1 MPDVRPVRVEPG
13 HSEAVATNGSVL
25 LSTQHASGFDSTAVN
40 QSGPAIGS
48 SLAGMAPFLVP
59 KGSQQDISS
68 GSQVSVLT
76 QQDADSAE
84 LWTELSFL
92 SHVSDE
98 PDGSSEHVDID
109 LLHTGG
115 DSTNSMMLPTQA
127 DAVGAHATSDGI
139 SSSSSSS
146 SLPLPQTDWFPTHM
160 QTDSRG
166 AFTVPLPLANAVS
179 DSDMVPASTPTV
191 ADIGQLFSSPVEE
204 QDWLASGDSCSAQTG
219 DWSMLTFHQPQ
230 TALPEPAMCHPARQ
244 HDSFILQNPC
254 FEPGA
259 DQARHNTAI
268 LACSQHVPMVTD
280 TAVIASVPDAAA
292 RCLAASQT
300 EPGALVIISAG
311 GMQDCQQTL
320 SSPMKAISTSAEEAG
335 CDPAAEHS
343 DSQHV
348 APHEQSAEEAGC
360 DPAAEHSDSQHVAPH
375 EHTCVARVAADPD
388 SHVLGVEHID
398 SRQGMSGSWA
408 VSSTAADST
417 GSAQCAEHKGGAQ
430 AASELY
436 SLASKLSV
444 SLPQGEP
451 GSPGEKIPAVHVI
464 RQPSWTG
471 LHHVAGGDSQDG
483 QVELQS
489 FSLPLPCLWPI
500 NMSSNRHVLRWTGS
514 SVGSCGADVGC
525 EVLCECVC
533 ESVTQANQTV

>member
-13 HSEAVATNGSVL
+13 HSEAVAMNGSVL

-40 QSGPAIGS
+40 QSGPDIGL
-48 SLAGMAPFLVP
+48 SLSRMAPPVVP

-68 GSQVSVLT
+68 SSQVSVLT
-76 QQDADSAE
+76 EQDVDPAE
-84 LWTELSFL
+84 LWTELTFL
-92 SHVSDE
+92 SRVSDE
-98 PDGSSEHVDID
+98 PDGSSKHVDID

-115 DSTNSMMLPTQA
+115 DSTKSMMLPTQA
-127 DAVGAHATSDGI
+127 DAVRAHATSDGI
-139 SSSSSSS
+139 RSS
-146 SLPLPQTDWFPTHM
+146 SLPLPQMDWFPTHM
-160 QTDSRG
+160 QADSRG
-166 AFTVPLPLANAVS
+166 TFAVPLSLTNVVP
-179 DSDMVPASTPTV
+179 DSETVPASTPIV
-191 ADIGQLFSSPVEE
+191 ADIGQLFGSPVEE
-204 QDWLASGDSCSAQTG
+204 QDWLASGDNCSAQTG
-219 DWSMLTFHQPQ
+219 DWSMLTFHKPQ

-259 DQARHNTAI
+259 DQAMHDTAI
-268 LACSQHVPMVTD
+268 LACSQHVPMVAD
-280 TAVIASVPDAAA
+280 TAVTASVPDAAA

-335 CDPAAEHS
+335 CY
-343 DSQHV
+343 
-348 APHEQSAEEAGC
+348 
-360 DPAAEHSDSQHVAPH
+360 PAAEHSDSQHVAPH

-398 SRQGMSGSWA
+398 SRQGMLGPWA

-417 GSAQCAEHKGGAQ
+417 GSVQCAENKGGAQ

-471 LHHVAGGDSQDG
+471 LHHAAGGDSQNG

-500 NMSSNRHVLRWTGS
+500 SMSSNWHVLRWTGS

-533 ESVTQANQTV
+533 VSL